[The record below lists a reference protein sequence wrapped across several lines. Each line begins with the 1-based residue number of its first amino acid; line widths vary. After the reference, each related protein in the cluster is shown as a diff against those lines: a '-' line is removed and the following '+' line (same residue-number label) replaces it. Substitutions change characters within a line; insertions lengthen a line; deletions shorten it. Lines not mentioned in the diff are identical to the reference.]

1 VKPGSGLI
9 AFIYLLVGTKVAIS
23 KRSFDW
29 DLEGIGMLRR
39 SLLSVPGDKEAMIA
53 KAQSLVVDS
62 LFFDLEDSV
71 APQAKD
77 AARAILAQS
86 VKRDAFSSPFISVR
100 VNARN
105 TSYIGDD
112 LALLSSGLGREIDSI
127 IFPKINSLD
136 DCNWIDGEL
145 ASVEKAVGIAV
156 GTIAVDAQ
164 IETAQGLLNVNQ
176 IAGHSRVISLSF
188 GPLDFLADIGAPT
201 LYINES
207 TQVIIN
213 HALAQILIAARA
225 HGITALDGPTVD
237 YKNLEIFERSALV
250 IYGMG
255 FDGKWLIHPS
265 QIELCH
271 KVFTPTIEEFK
282 SAIALLKDYEGQ
294 GVIVR
299 NQVMVDAASI
309 RMAQVVMS
317 RGVAAGFTL

>member
-1 VKPGSGLI
+1 MGLE
-9 AFIYLLVGTKVAIS
+9 
-23 KRSFDW
+23 R
-29 DLEGIGMLRR
+29 IGMLRR

-53 KAQSLVVDS
+53 KAQSLAVDS

-71 APQAKD
+71 SPQSKI
-77 AARAILAQS
+77 AARALISQS
-86 VKRDAFSSPFISVR
+86 VKRSLFSAPFISVR
-100 VNARN
+100 VNARD
-105 TSYIGDD
+105 TPFIADD
-112 LALLSSGLGREIDSI
+112 LALLSGGLVREIDSI
-127 IFPKINSLD
+127 IFPKINSID
-136 DCNWIDGEL
+136 DCNWMDDQL
-145 ASVEKAVGIAV
+145 ASVEKAAGIAV
-156 GTIAVDAQ
+156 GTVAIDAQ
-164 IETAQGLLNVNQ
+164 IESAQGLQNVNQ
-176 IAGHSRVISLSF
+176 IAGHPRVISLSF

-201 LYINES
+201 LHINES
-207 TQVIIN
+207 TQAIIN

-225 HGITALDGPTVD
+225 NGITALDGPTVD
-237 YKNLEIFERSALV
+237 YKNPETFERSALA

-299 NQVMVDAASI
+299 DQVMVDAASI

>member
-1 VKPGSGLI
+1 MGLE
-9 AFIYLLVGTKVAIS
+9 
-23 KRSFDW
+23 R
-29 DLEGIGMLRR
+29 IGMLRR

-53 KAQSLVVDS
+53 KAQSLAVDS

-71 APQAKD
+71 SPQSKI
-77 AARAILAQS
+77 AARALISQS
-86 VKRDAFSSPFISVR
+86 VKRSLFSAPFISVR
-100 VNARN
+100 VNARD
-105 TSYIGDD
+105 TPFIADD
-112 LALLSSGLGREIDSI
+112 LALLSGGLAREIDSI
-127 IFPKINSLD
+127 IFPKINSID
-136 DCNWIDGEL
+136 DCNWMDDQL
-145 ASVEKAVGIAV
+145 ASVEKAAGIAV
-156 GTIAVDAQ
+156 GTIAIDAQ
-164 IETAQGLLNVNQ
+164 IESAQGLQNVNQ
-176 IAGHSRVISLSF
+176 IAGHLRVISLSF

-201 LYINES
+201 LHINES
-207 TQVIIN
+207 TQAIIN

-225 HGITALDGPTVD
+225 NGITALDGPTVD
-237 YKNLEIFERSALV
+237 YKNPETFERSALA

-299 NQVMVDAASI
+299 DQVMVDAASI

>member
-1 VKPGSGLI
+1 MGLE
-9 AFIYLLVGTKVAIS
+9 
-23 KRSFDW
+23 R
-29 DLEGIGMLRR
+29 IGMLRR

-53 KAQSLVVDS
+53 KAQSLAVDS

-71 APQAKD
+71 SPQSKI
-77 AARAILAQS
+77 AARALISQS
-86 VKRDAFSSPFISVR
+86 VKRSLFSAPFISVR
-100 VNARN
+100 VNARD
-105 TSYIGDD
+105 TPFIADD
-112 LALLSSGLGREIDSI
+112 LALLSGGLAREIDSI
-127 IFPKINSLD
+127 IFPKINSID
-136 DCNWIDGEL
+136 DCNWMDDQL
-145 ASVEKAVGIAV
+145 ASVEKAAGIAV
-156 GTIAVDAQ
+156 GTIAIDAQ
-164 IETAQGLLNVNQ
+164 IESAQGLQNVNQ
-176 IAGHSRVISLSF
+176 IAGHPRVISLSF

-201 LYINES
+201 LHINES
-207 TQVIIN
+207 TQAIIN

-225 HGITALDGPTVD
+225 NGITALDGPTVD
-237 YKNLEIFERSALV
+237 YKNPETFERSALA

-299 NQVMVDAASI
+299 DQVMVDAASI
-309 RMAQVVMS
+309 RMAQGVMS

>member
-1 VKPGSGLI
+1 
-9 AFIYLLVGTKVAIS
+9 
-23 KRSFDW
+23 
-29 DLEGIGMLRR
+29 MLRR

-53 KAQSLVVDS
+53 KAQSLAVDS

-71 APQAKD
+71 SPQSKI
-77 AARAILAQS
+77 AARALISQS
-86 VKRDAFSSPFISVR
+86 VKRSLFSAPFISVR
-100 VNARN
+100 VNARD
-105 TSYIGDD
+105 TPFIADD
-112 LALLSSGLGREIDSI
+112 LALLSGGLAREIDSI
-127 IFPKINSLD
+127 IFPKINSID
-136 DCNWIDGEL
+136 DCNWMDDQL
-145 ASVEKAVGIAV
+145 ASVEKAAGIAV
-156 GTIAVDAQ
+156 GTIAIDAQ
-164 IETAQGLLNVNQ
+164 IESAQGLQNVNQ
-176 IAGHSRVISLSF
+176 IAGHPRVISLSF

-201 LYINES
+201 LHINES
-207 TQVIIN
+207 TQAIIN

-225 HGITALDGPTVD
+225 NGIEALDGPTVD
-237 YKNLEIFERSALV
+237 YKNPETFERSALT
-250 IYGMG
+250 IYSMG

-299 NQVMVDAASI
+299 DQVMVDAASI

>member
-1 VKPGSGLI
+1 MGLE
-9 AFIYLLVGTKVAIS
+9 
-23 KRSFDW
+23 R
-29 DLEGIGMLRR
+29 IGMLRR

-53 KAQSLVVDS
+53 KAQSLAVDS

-71 APQAKD
+71 SPQSKI
-77 AARAILAQS
+77 AARALISQS
-86 VKRDAFSSPFISVR
+86 VKRSLFSAPFISVR
-100 VNARN
+100 VNARD
-105 TSYIGDD
+105 TPFIADD
-112 LALLSSGLGREIDSI
+112 LALLSGGLVREIDSI
-127 IFPKINSLD
+127 IFPKINSID
-136 DCNWIDGEL
+136 DCNWMDDQL
-145 ASVEKAVGIAV
+145 ASVEKAAGIAV
-156 GTIAVDAQ
+156 GTVAIDAQ
-164 IETAQGLLNVNQ
+164 IESAQGLQNVNQ
-176 IAGHSRVISLSF
+176 IAGHPRVISLSF

-201 LYINES
+201 LHINES
-207 TQVIIN
+207 TQAIIN

-225 HGITALDGPTVD
+225 NGIEALDGPTVD
-237 YKNLEIFERSALV
+237 YKNPETFERSALT
-250 IYGMG
+250 IYSMG

-299 NQVMVDAASI
+299 DQVMVDAASI

>member
-1 VKPGSGLI
+1 MGLE
-9 AFIYLLVGTKVAIS
+9 
-23 KRSFDW
+23 R
-29 DLEGIGMLRR
+29 IGMLRR

-53 KAQSLVVDS
+53 KAQSLAVDS

-71 APQAKD
+71 SPQSKI
-77 AARAILAQS
+77 AARALISQS
-86 VKRDAFSSPFISVR
+86 VKRSLFSAPFISVR
-100 VNARN
+100 VNARD
-105 TSYIGDD
+105 TPFIADD
-112 LALLSSGLGREIDSI
+112 LALLSGGLAREIDSI
-127 IFPKINSLD
+127 IFPKINSID
-136 DCNWIDGEL
+136 DCNWMDDQL
-145 ASVEKAVGIAV
+145 ASVEKAAGIAV
-156 GTIAVDAQ
+156 GTVAIDAQ
-164 IETAQGLLNVNQ
+164 IESAQGLQNVNQ
-176 IAGHSRVISLSF
+176 IAGHPRVISLSF

-201 LYINES
+201 LHINES
-207 TQVIIN
+207 TQAIIN

-225 HGITALDGPTVD
+225 NGIEALDGPTVD
-237 YKNLEIFERSALV
+237 YKNPETFERSALT
-250 IYGMG
+250 IYSMG

-299 NQVMVDAASI
+299 DQVMVDAASI

>member
-1 VKPGSGLI
+1 MGLE
-9 AFIYLLVGTKVAIS
+9 
-23 KRSFDW
+23 R
-29 DLEGIGMLRR
+29 IGMLRR

-53 KAQSLVVDS
+53 KAQSLAVDS

-71 APQAKD
+71 SPQSKI
-77 AARAILAQS
+77 AARALISQS
-86 VKRDAFSSPFISVR
+86 VKRSLFSAPFISVR
-100 VNARN
+100 VNARD
-105 TSYIGDD
+105 TPFIADD
-112 LALLSSGLGREIDSI
+112 LALLSGGLAREIDSI
-127 IFPKINSLD
+127 IFPKINSID
-136 DCNWIDGEL
+136 DCNWMDDQL
-145 ASVEKAVGIAV
+145 ASVEKAAGIAV
-156 GTIAVDAQ
+156 GTIAIDAQ
-164 IETAQGLLNVNQ
+164 IESAQGLQNVNQ
-176 IAGHSRVISLSF
+176 IAGHPRVISLSF

-201 LYINES
+201 LHINES

-225 HGITALDGPTVD
+225 NGIEALDGPTVD
-237 YKNLEIFERSALV
+237 YKNPETFERSALT
-250 IYGMG
+250 IYSMG

-299 NQVMVDAASI
+299 DQVMVDAASI

>member
-1 VKPGSGLI
+1 MGLE
-9 AFIYLLVGTKVAIS
+9 
-23 KRSFDW
+23 R
-29 DLEGIGMLRR
+29 IGMLRR

-53 KAQSLVVDS
+53 KAQSLAVDS

-71 APQAKD
+71 SPQSKI
-77 AARAILAQS
+77 AARALISQS
-86 VKRDAFSSPFISVR
+86 VKRSLFSAPFISVR
-100 VNARN
+100 VNARD
-105 TSYIGDD
+105 TPFIADD
-112 LALLSSGLGREIDSI
+112 LALLSGGLVREIDSI
-127 IFPKINSLD
+127 IFPKINSVD
-136 DCNWIDGEL
+136 DCNWMDDQL
-145 ASVEKAVGIAV
+145 ASVEKAAGIAV
-156 GTIAVDAQ
+156 GTIAIDAQ
-164 IETAQGLLNVNQ
+164 IESAQGLQNVNQ
-176 IAGHSRVISLSF
+176 IAGHPRVISLSF

-201 LYINES
+201 LHINES
-207 TQVIIN
+207 TQAIIN

-225 HGITALDGPTVD
+225 NGIEALDGPTVD
-237 YKNLEIFERSALV
+237 YKNPETFERSALT
-250 IYGMG
+250 IYSMG

-299 NQVMVDAASI
+299 DQVMVDAASI

>member
-1 VKPGSGLI
+1 MGLE
-9 AFIYLLVGTKVAIS
+9 
-23 KRSFDW
+23 R
-29 DLEGIGMLRR
+29 IGMLRR

-53 KAQSLVVDS
+53 KAQSLAVDS

-71 APQAKD
+71 SPQSKI
-77 AARAILAQS
+77 AARALISQS
-86 VKRDAFSSPFISVR
+86 VKRSLFSAPFISVR
-100 VNARN
+100 VNARD
-105 TSYIGDD
+105 TPFIADD
-112 LALLSSGLGREIDSI
+112 LALLSGGLAREIDSI
-127 IFPKINSLD
+127 IFPKINSID
-136 DCNWIDGEL
+136 DCNWMDDQL
-145 ASVEKAVGIAV
+145 ASVEKAAGIAV
-156 GTIAVDAQ
+156 GTIAIDAQ
-164 IETAQGLLNVNQ
+164 IESAQGLQNVNQ
-176 IAGHSRVISLSF
+176 IAGHPRVISLSF

-201 LYINES
+201 LHINES
-207 TQVIIN
+207 TQAIIN

-225 HGITALDGPTVD
+225 NGITALDGPTVD
-237 YKNLEIFERSALV
+237 YKNPETFERSALA

-299 NQVMVDAASI
+299 DQVMVDAASI

>member
-1 VKPGSGLI
+1 MGLE
-9 AFIYLLVGTKVAIS
+9 
-23 KRSFDW
+23 R
-29 DLEGIGMLRR
+29 IGMLRR

-53 KAQSLVVDS
+53 KAQSLAVDS

-71 APQAKD
+71 SPQSKI
-77 AARAILAQS
+77 AARALISQS
-86 VKRDAFSSPFISVR
+86 VKRSLFSAPFISVR
-100 VNARN
+100 VNARD
-105 TSYIGDD
+105 TPFIADD
-112 LALLSSGLGREIDSI
+112 LALLSGGLVREIDSI
-127 IFPKINSLD
+127 IFPKINSID
-136 DCNWIDGEL
+136 DCNWMDDQL
-145 ASVEKAVGIAV
+145 ASVEKAAGIAV
-156 GTIAVDAQ
+156 GTIAIDAQ
-164 IETAQGLLNVNQ
+164 IESAQGLQNVNQ
-176 IAGHSRVISLSF
+176 IAGHPRVISLSF

-201 LYINES
+201 LHINES
-207 TQVIIN
+207 TQAIIN

-225 HGITALDGPTVD
+225 NGIEALDGPTVD
-237 YKNLEIFERSALV
+237 YKNPETFERSALA
-250 IYGMG
+250 IYGMW

-299 NQVMVDAASI
+299 DQVMVDAASI

>member
-1 VKPGSGLI
+1 MGLE
-9 AFIYLLVGTKVAIS
+9 
-23 KRSFDW
+23 R
-29 DLEGIGMLRR
+29 IGMLRR

-53 KAQSLVVDS
+53 KAQSLAVDS

-71 APQAKD
+71 SPQSKI
-77 AARAILAQS
+77 AARALISQS
-86 VKRDAFSSPFISVR
+86 VKRSLFSAPFISVR
-100 VNARN
+100 VNARD
-105 TSYIGDD
+105 TPFIADD
-112 LALLSSGLGREIDSI
+112 LALLSGGLAREIDSI
-127 IFPKINSLD
+127 IFPKINSID
-136 DCNWIDGEL
+136 DCNWMDDQL
-145 ASVEKAVGIAV
+145 ASVEKAAGIAV
-156 GTIAVDAQ
+156 GTIAIDAQ
-164 IETAQGLLNVNQ
+164 IESAQGLQNVNQ
-176 IAGHSRVISLSF
+176 IAGHPRVISLSF

-201 LYINES
+201 LHFNES

-225 HGITALDGPTVD
+225 NGIEALDGPTVD
-237 YKNLEIFERSALV
+237 YKNPETFERSALT
-250 IYGMG
+250 IYSMG

-299 NQVMVDAASI
+299 DQVMVDAASI

>member
-1 VKPGSGLI
+1 
-9 AFIYLLVGTKVAIS
+9 
-23 KRSFDW
+23 
-29 DLEGIGMLRR
+29 
-39 SLLSVPGDKEAMIA
+39 MIA
-53 KAQSLVVDS
+53 KAQSLAVDS

-71 APQAKD
+71 SPQSKI
-77 AARAILAQS
+77 AARALISQS
-86 VKRDAFSSPFISVR
+86 VKRSLFSAPFISVR
-100 VNARN
+100 VNARD
-105 TSYIGDD
+105 TPFIADD
-112 LALLSSGLGREIDSI
+112 LALLSGGLVREIDSI
-127 IFPKINSLD
+127 IFPKINSID
-136 DCNWIDGEL
+136 DCNWMDDQL
-145 ASVEKAVGIAV
+145 ASVEKAAGIAV
-156 GTIAVDAQ
+156 GTIAIDAQ
-164 IETAQGLLNVNQ
+164 IESAQGLQNVNQ
-176 IAGHSRVISLSF
+176 IAGHPRVISLSF

-201 LYINES
+201 LHINES
-207 TQVIIN
+207 TQAIIN

-225 HGITALDGPTVD
+225 NGITALDGPTVD
-237 YKNLEIFERSALV
+237 YKNPETFERSALA

-299 NQVMVDAASI
+299 DQVMVDAASI

>member
-1 VKPGSGLI
+1 
-9 AFIYLLVGTKVAIS
+9 
-23 KRSFDW
+23 
-29 DLEGIGMLRR
+29 MLRR

-71 APQAKD
+71 APQSKA
-77 AARAILAQS
+77 AARNLLAQS

-112 LALLSSGLGREIDSI
+112 LALLSGGLAREIDSI

-136 DCNWIDGEL
+136 DCDWIDGEL
-145 ASVEKAVGIAV
+145 ASVEKAVGIA
-156 GTIAVDAQ
+156 IDAQ
-164 IETAQGLLNVNQ
+164 IETAQGLQNVNH
-176 IAGHSRVISLSF
+176 IAAHPRVISLSF

-201 LYINES
+201 LHINES
-207 TQVIIN
+207 TQVMIN

-225 HGITALDGPTVD
+225 NGIQALDGPTVD
-237 YKNLEIFERSALV
+237 YKNPETFERSALA

-299 NQVMVDAASI
+299 DQVMVDAASI

>member
-1 VKPGSGLI
+1 MGLE
-9 AFIYLLVGTKVAIS
+9 
-23 KRSFDW
+23 R
-29 DLEGIGMLRR
+29 IGMLRR

-53 KAQSLVVDS
+53 KAQSLAVDS

-71 APQAKD
+71 SPQSKI
-77 AARAILAQS
+77 AARALISQS
-86 VKRDAFSSPFISVR
+86 VKRSLFSAPFISVR
-100 VNARN
+100 VNARD
-105 TSYIGDD
+105 TPFIADD
-112 LALLSSGLGREIDSI
+112 LALLSGGLAREIDSI
-127 IFPKINSLD
+127 IFPKINSID
-136 DCNWIDGEL
+136 DCNWMDDQL
-145 ASVEKAVGIAV
+145 ASVEKAAGIAV
-156 GTIAVDAQ
+156 GTVAIDAQ
-164 IETAQGLLNVNQ
+164 IESAQGLQNVNQ
-176 IAGHSRVISLSF
+176 IAGHPRVISLSF

-201 LYINES
+201 LHINES
-207 TQVIIN
+207 TQAIIN

-225 HGITALDGPTVD
+225 NGITALDGPTVD
-237 YKNLEIFERSALV
+237 YKNPETFERSALA

-299 NQVMVDAASI
+299 DQVMVDAASI

>member
-1 VKPGSGLI
+1 
-9 AFIYLLVGTKVAIS
+9 
-23 KRSFDW
+23 
-29 DLEGIGMLRR
+29 MLRR

-53 KAQSLVVDS
+53 KAQSLAVDS

-71 APQAKD
+71 SPQSKI
-77 AARAILAQS
+77 AARALISQS
-86 VKRDAFSSPFISVR
+86 VKRSLFSAPFISVR
-100 VNARN
+100 VNARD
-105 TSYIGDD
+105 TPFIADD
-112 LALLSSGLGREIDSI
+112 LALLSGGLVREIDSI
-127 IFPKINSLD
+127 IFPKINSID
-136 DCNWIDGEL
+136 DCNWMDDQL
-145 ASVEKAVGIAV
+145 ASVEKAAGIAV
-156 GTIAVDAQ
+156 GTIAIDAQ
-164 IETAQGLLNVNQ
+164 IESAQGLQNVNQ
-176 IAGHSRVISLSF
+176 IAGHPRVISLSF

-201 LYINES
+201 LHINES
-207 TQVIIN
+207 TQAIIN

-225 HGITALDGPTVD
+225 NGIEALDGPTVD
-237 YKNLEIFERSALV
+237 YKNPETFERSALT
-250 IYGMG
+250 IYSMG

-299 NQVMVDAASI
+299 DQVMVDAASI

>member
-1 VKPGSGLI
+1 MGLE
-9 AFIYLLVGTKVAIS
+9 
-23 KRSFDW
+23 R
-29 DLEGIGMLRR
+29 IGMLRR

-53 KAQSLVVDS
+53 KAQSLAVDS

-71 APQAKD
+71 SPQSKI
-77 AARAILAQS
+77 AARALISQS
-86 VKRDAFSSPFISVR
+86 VKRSLFSAPFISVR
-100 VNARN
+100 VNARD
-105 TSYIGDD
+105 TPFIADD
-112 LALLSSGLGREIDSI
+112 LALLSGGLVREIDSI
-127 IFPKINSLD
+127 IFPKINSID
-136 DCNWIDGEL
+136 DCNWMDDQL
-145 ASVEKAVGIAV
+145 ASVEKAAGIAV
-156 GTIAVDAQ
+156 GTIAIDAQ
-164 IETAQGLLNVNQ
+164 IESAQGLQNVNQ
-176 IAGHSRVISLSF
+176 IAGHPRVISLSF

-201 LYINES
+201 LDINES
-207 TQVIIN
+207 TQAIIN

-225 HGITALDGPTVD
+225 NGIEALDGPTVD
-237 YKNLEIFERSALV
+237 YKNPETFERSALT
-250 IYGMG
+250 IYSMG

-299 NQVMVDAASI
+299 DQVMVDAASI

>member
-1 VKPGSGLI
+1 
-9 AFIYLLVGTKVAIS
+9 
-23 KRSFDW
+23 
-29 DLEGIGMLRR
+29 MLRR
-39 SLLSVPGDKEAMIA
+39 SLLSVPSDKEAMIA
-53 KAQSLVVDS
+53 KAQSLLVDS

-71 APQAKD
+71 APQSKA
-77 AARAILAQS
+77 AARNLLAQS

-105 TSYIGDD
+105 TSYVGDD
-112 LALLSSGLGREIDSI
+112 LALLSGGLAREIDSI
-127 IFPKINSLD
+127 IFPKINSVD
-136 DCNWIDGEL
+136 DCNWMDAEL
-145 ASVEKAVGIAV
+145 ASVEKAIGLPV
-156 GTIAVDAQ
+156 GTIALDAQ
-164 IETAQGLLNVNQ
+164 IETAQGLQNVNH
-176 IAGHSRVISLSF
+176 IAAHPRVISLSF
-188 GPLDFLADIGAPT
+188 GPLDFLADVGAPT
-201 LYINES
+201 LHINES

-225 HGITALDGPTVD
+225 NGIQALDGPTVD
-237 YKNLEIFERSALV
+237 YKNPETFERSALA

-299 NQVMVDAASI
+299 DQVMVDAASI

>member
-1 VKPGSGLI
+1 
-9 AFIYLLVGTKVAIS
+9 
-23 KRSFDW
+23 
-29 DLEGIGMLRR
+29 MLRR
-39 SLLSVPGDKEAMIA
+39 SLLSVPGDKVAMIV
-53 KAQSLVVDS
+53 KAQSLAVDS

-71 APQAKD
+71 SPQSKI
-77 AARAILAQS
+77 AARALISQS
-86 VKRDAFSSPFISVR
+86 VKRSLFSAPFISVR
-100 VNARN
+100 VNARD
-105 TSYIGDD
+105 TPFIADD
-112 LALLSSGLGREIDSI
+112 LALLSGGLAREIDSI
-127 IFPKINSLD
+127 VFPKINSLD
-136 DCNWIDGEL
+136 DCNWMDEQL
-145 ASVEKAVGIAV
+145 TSVEKAAGITV
-156 GTIAVDAQ
+156 GTIAIDAQ
-164 IETAQGLLNVNQ
+164 IESAQGLQNSNQ
-176 IAGHSRVISLSF
+176 IASHPRVISLSF

-201 LYINES
+201 LHINES

-213 HALAQILIAARA
+213 YAQAQILIAARA
-225 HGITALDGPTVD
+225 NGIEALDGPTVD
-237 YKNLEIFERSALV
+237 YKNPETFEQSALA

-299 NQVMVDAASI
+299 DQVMVDAASI

>member
-1 VKPGSGLI
+1 MGLE
-9 AFIYLLVGTKVAIS
+9 
-23 KRSFDW
+23 R
-29 DLEGIGMLRR
+29 IGMLRR

-53 KAQSLVVDS
+53 KAQSLAVDS

-71 APQAKD
+71 SPQSKI
-77 AARAILAQS
+77 AARALISQS
-86 VKRDAFSSPFISVR
+86 VKRSLFSAPFISVR
-100 VNARN
+100 VNARD
-105 TSYIGDD
+105 TPFIADD
-112 LALLSSGLGREIDSI
+112 LALLSGGLAREIDSI
-127 IFPKINSLD
+127 IFPKINSID
-136 DCNWIDGEL
+136 DCNWMDDQL
-145 ASVEKAVGIAV
+145 ASVEKAAGIAV
-156 GTIAVDAQ
+156 GTIAIDAQ
-164 IETAQGLLNVNQ
+164 IESAQGLQNVNQ
-176 IAGHSRVISLSF
+176 IAGHPRVISLSF

-201 LYINES
+201 LHINES
-207 TQVIIN
+207 TQAIIN

-225 HGITALDGPTVD
+225 NGIEALDGPTVD
-237 YKNLEIFERSALV
+237 YKNPETFERSALA

-265 QIELCH
+265 QIKLCH

-299 NQVMVDAASI
+299 DQVMVDAASI

>member
-1 VKPGSGLI
+1 
-9 AFIYLLVGTKVAIS
+9 
-23 KRSFDW
+23 
-29 DLEGIGMLRR
+29 MLRR

-53 KAQSLVVDS
+53 KAQSLAVDS
-62 LFFDLEDSV
+62 LFLDLEDSV

-77 AARAILAQS
+77 AARTILAQS
-86 VKRDAFSSPFISVR
+86 VKRGSFSAPFLSVR
-100 VNARN
+100 INARD

-112 LALLSSGLGREIDSI
+112 LVLLSGGLGREIDSI

-136 DCNWIDGEL
+136 DCDWIDGEL

-156 GTIAVDAQ
+156 GTIAIDAQ
-164 IETAQGLLNVNQ
+164 IESAQGLLNVNQ
-176 IAGHSRVISLSF
+176 IAGHPRVLSLSF

-201 LYINES
+201 LHVNES

-225 HGITALDGPTVD
+225 NGIEALDGPTVD
-237 YKNLEIFERSALV
+237 YKNPEIFERSALT

-271 KVFTPTIEEFK
+271 KVFTPTVEEFK

-317 RGVAAGFTL
+317 RGVAAGFPL

>member
-1 VKPGSGLI
+1 MGLE
-9 AFIYLLVGTKVAIS
+9 
-23 KRSFDW
+23 R
-29 DLEGIGMLRR
+29 IGMLRR

-53 KAQSLVVDS
+53 KAQSLAVDS

-71 APQAKD
+71 SPQSKI
-77 AARAILAQS
+77 AARALISQS
-86 VKRDAFSSPFISVR
+86 VKRSLFSAPFISVR
-100 VNARN
+100 VNARD
-105 TSYIGDD
+105 TPFIADD
-112 LALLSSGLGREIDSI
+112 LALLSGGLVREIDSI
-127 IFPKINSLD
+127 IFPKINSID
-136 DCNWIDGEL
+136 DCNWMDDQL
-145 ASVEKAVGIAV
+145 ASVEKAAGIAV
-156 GTIAVDAQ
+156 GTITIDAQ
-164 IETAQGLLNVNQ
+164 IESAQGLQNVNQ
-176 IAGHSRVISLSF
+176 IAGHPRVISLSF

-201 LYINES
+201 LHINES
-207 TQVIIN
+207 TQAIIN

-225 HGITALDGPTVD
+225 NGIEALDGPTVD
-237 YKNLEIFERSALV
+237 YKNPETFERSALT
-250 IYGMG
+250 IYSMG

-299 NQVMVDAASI
+299 DQVMVDAASI

>member
-1 VKPGSGLI
+1 MGL
-9 AFIYLLVGTKVAIS
+9 
-23 KRSFDW
+23 
-29 DLEGIGMLRR
+29 EEIGMLRR

-53 KAQSLVVDS
+53 KAQSLAVDS

-71 APQAKD
+71 SPQSKN
-77 AARAILAQS
+77 AARALISQS
-86 VKRDAFSSPFISVR
+86 VKRSLFSAPFISVR
-100 VNARN
+100 VNARE
-105 TSYIGDD
+105 TTYIADD
-112 LALLSSGLGREIDSI
+112 LALLSGGLAREIDSI
-127 IFPKINSLD
+127 IFPKINSID
-136 DCNWIDGEL
+136 DCNWMDDQL
-145 ASVEKAVGIAV
+145 ASVEKAAGIAV
-156 GTIAVDAQ
+156 GTIAIDAQ
-164 IETAQGLLNVNQ
+164 IESAQGLQNVNQ
-176 IAGHSRVISLSF
+176 IAGHPRVISLSF

-201 LYINES
+201 LHINES
-207 TQVIIN
+207 AQVIIN

-225 HGITALDGPTVD
+225 NGIEALDGPAVD
-237 YKNLEIFERSALV
+237 YKNPEIFERSALA

-299 NQVMVDAASI
+299 DQVMIDAASI

>member
-1 VKPGSGLI
+1 
-9 AFIYLLVGTKVAIS
+9 
-23 KRSFDW
+23 
-29 DLEGIGMLRR
+29 MLRR

-53 KAQSLVVDS
+53 KAHSLAVDS

-71 APQAKD
+71 SPQSKI
-77 AARAILAQS
+77 AARALISQS
-86 VKRDAFSSPFISVR
+86 VKRSAFSAPFISVR
-100 VNARN
+100 VNARD
-105 TSYIGDD
+105 TPFIADD
-112 LALLSSGLGREIDSI
+112 LALLSGGLGREIDSI
-127 IFPKINSLD
+127 IYPKINSVD
-136 DCNWIDGEL
+136 DCNWMDGQL
-145 ASVEKAVGIAV
+145 ASIEKAAGIAV
-156 GTIAVDAQ
+156 GTIAIDAQ
-164 IETAQGLLNVNQ
+164 IESAQGLQNSNQ
-176 IAGHSRVISLSF
+176 IASHPRVTSLSF

-201 LYINES
+201 LHISES
-207 TQVIIN
+207 TQIIIN

-225 HGITALDGPTVD
+225 NGIEALDGPTVD
-237 YKNLEIFERSALV
+237 YKNPEIFERSALA

-299 NQVMVDAASI
+299 DQVMVDAASI

>member
-1 VKPGSGLI
+1 MGLE
-9 AFIYLLVGTKVAIS
+9 
-23 KRSFDW
+23 R
-29 DLEGIGMLRR
+29 IGMLRR

-53 KAQSLVVDS
+53 KAQSLAVDS

-71 APQAKD
+71 SPQSKI
-77 AARAILAQS
+77 AARALISQS
-86 VKRDAFSSPFISVR
+86 VKRSLFSAPFISVR
-100 VNARN
+100 VNARD
-105 TSYIGDD
+105 TPFIADD
-112 LALLSSGLGREIDSI
+112 LALLSGGFAREIDSI
-127 IFPKINSLD
+127 IFPKINSID
-136 DCNWIDGEL
+136 DCNWMDDQL
-145 ASVEKAVGIAV
+145 ASVEKAAGIAV
-156 GTIAVDAQ
+156 GTIAIDAQ
-164 IETAQGLLNVNQ
+164 IESAQGLQNVNQ
-176 IAGHSRVISLSF
+176 IAGHPRVISLSF

-201 LYINES
+201 LHINES
-207 TQVIIN
+207 TQAIIN

-225 HGITALDGPTVD
+225 NGIEALDGPTVD
-237 YKNLEIFERSALV
+237 YKNPETFERSALT
-250 IYGMG
+250 IYSMG

-299 NQVMVDAASI
+299 DQVMVDAASI

>member
-1 VKPGSGLI
+1 MGLE
-9 AFIYLLVGTKVAIS
+9 
-23 KRSFDW
+23 R
-29 DLEGIGMLRR
+29 IGMLRR

-53 KAQSLVVDS
+53 KAQSLAVDS

-71 APQAKD
+71 SPQSKI
-77 AARAILAQS
+77 AARALISQS
-86 VKRDAFSSPFISVR
+86 VKRSLFSAPFISVR
-100 VNARN
+100 VNARD
-105 TSYIGDD
+105 TPFIADD
-112 LALLSSGLGREIDSI
+112 LALLSGGLVREIDSI
-127 IFPKINSLD
+127 IFPKINSID
-136 DCNWIDGEL
+136 DCNWMDDQL
-145 ASVEKAVGIAV
+145 ASVEKAAGIAV
-156 GTIAVDAQ
+156 GTIAIDAQ
-164 IETAQGLLNVNQ
+164 IESAQGLQNVNQ
-176 IAGHSRVISLSF
+176 IAGHPRVISLSF

-201 LYINES
+201 LHINES
-207 TQVIIN
+207 TQAIIN

-225 HGITALDGPTVD
+225 SGIEALDGPTVD
-237 YKNLEIFERSALV
+237 YKNPETFERSALT
-250 IYGMG
+250 IYSMG

-299 NQVMVDAASI
+299 DQVMVDAASI

>member
-1 VKPGSGLI
+1 MGLE
-9 AFIYLLVGTKVAIS
+9 
-23 KRSFDW
+23 R
-29 DLEGIGMLRR
+29 IGMLRR

-53 KAQSLVVDS
+53 KAQSLAVDS

-71 APQAKD
+71 SPQSKI
-77 AARAILAQS
+77 AARALISQS
-86 VKRDAFSSPFISVR
+86 VKRSLFSAPFISVR
-100 VNARN
+100 VNARD
-105 TSYIGDD
+105 TPFIADD
-112 LALLSSGLGREIDSI
+112 LALLSGGLVREIDSI
-127 IFPKINSLD
+127 IFPKINSID
-136 DCNWIDGEL
+136 DCNWMDDQL
-145 ASVEKAVGIAV
+145 ASVEKAAGIAV
-156 GTIAVDAQ
+156 GTIAIDAQ
-164 IETAQGLLNVNQ
+164 IESAQGLQNVNQ
-176 IAGHSRVISLSF
+176 IAGHPRVISLSF

-201 LYINES
+201 LHINES

-225 HGITALDGPTVD
+225 NGIEALDGPTVD
-237 YKNLEIFERSALV
+237 YKNPETFERSALT
-250 IYGMG
+250 IYSMG

-299 NQVMVDAASI
+299 DQVMVDAASI

>member
-1 VKPGSGLI
+1 MGLE
-9 AFIYLLVGTKVAIS
+9 
-23 KRSFDW
+23 R
-29 DLEGIGMLRR
+29 IGMLRR

-53 KAQSLVVDS
+53 KAQSLAVDS

-71 APQAKD
+71 SPQSKI
-77 AARAILAQS
+77 AARALISQS
-86 VKRDAFSSPFISVR
+86 VKRSLFSAPFISVR
-100 VNARN
+100 VNARD
-105 TSYIGDD
+105 TPFIADD
-112 LALLSSGLGREIDSI
+112 LALLSGGLAREIDSI
-127 IFPKINSLD
+127 IFPKINSID
-136 DCNWIDGEL
+136 DCNWMDDQL
-145 ASVEKAVGIAV
+145 ASVEKAAGIAV
-156 GTIAVDAQ
+156 GTVAIDAQ
-164 IETAQGLLNVNQ
+164 IESAQGLQNVNQ
-176 IAGHSRVISLSF
+176 IAGHPRVISLSF

-201 LYINES
+201 LHINES
-207 TQVIIN
+207 TQAIIN

-225 HGITALDGPTVD
+225 NGIEALDGPTVD
-237 YKNLEIFERSALV
+237 YKNPETFERSALK
-250 IYGMG
+250 IYSMG

-299 NQVMVDAASI
+299 DQVMVDAASI

>member
-1 VKPGSGLI
+1 MGLE
-9 AFIYLLVGTKVAIS
+9 
-23 KRSFDW
+23 R
-29 DLEGIGMLRR
+29 IGMLRR

-53 KAQSLVVDS
+53 KAQSLAVDS

-71 APQAKD
+71 SPQSKI
-77 AARAILAQS
+77 AARALISQS
-86 VKRDAFSSPFISVR
+86 VKRSLFSAPFISVR
-100 VNARN
+100 VNARD
-105 TSYIGDD
+105 TPFIADD
-112 LALLSSGLGREIDSI
+112 LALLSGGLVREIDSI
-127 IFPKINSLD
+127 IFPKINSID
-136 DCNWIDGEL
+136 DCNWMDDQL
-145 ASVEKAVGIAV
+145 ASVEKAAGIAV
-156 GTIAVDAQ
+156 GTVAIDAQ
-164 IETAQGLLNVNQ
+164 IESAQGLQNVNQ
-176 IAGHSRVISLSF
+176 IAGHPRVISLSF

-201 LYINES
+201 LHINES
-207 TQVIIN
+207 TQAIIN
-213 HALAQILIAARA
+213 HALAQILIGARA
-225 HGITALDGPTVD
+225 NGITALDGPTVD
-237 YKNLEIFERSALV
+237 YKNPETFERSALA

-299 NQVMVDAASI
+299 DQVMVDAASI

>member
-1 VKPGSGLI
+1 MG
-9 AFIYLLVGTKVAIS
+9 
-23 KRSFDW
+23 
-29 DLEGIGMLRR
+29 LEGIGMLRR

-53 KAQSLVVDS
+53 KAQSLAVDS

-71 APQAKD
+71 SPQSKI
-77 AARAILAQS
+77 AARALISQS
-86 VKRDAFSSPFISVR
+86 VKRSLFSAPFISVR
-100 VNARN
+100 VNARD
-105 TSYIGDD
+105 TPFIADD
-112 LALLSSGLGREIDSI
+112 LALLSGGLVREIDSI
-127 IFPKINSLD
+127 IFPKINSID
-136 DCNWIDGEL
+136 DCNWMDDQL
-145 ASVEKAVGIAV
+145 ASVEKAAGIAV
-156 GTIAVDAQ
+156 GTIAIDAQ
-164 IETAQGLLNVNQ
+164 IESAQGLQNVNQ
-176 IAGHSRVISLSF
+176 IAGHPRVISLSF

-201 LYINES
+201 LHINES
-207 TQVIIN
+207 TQAIIN

-225 HGITALDGPTVD
+225 NGIEALDGPTVD
-237 YKNLEIFERSALV
+237 YKNPETFERSALT
-250 IYGMG
+250 IYSMG

-299 NQVMVDAASI
+299 DQVMVDAASI

>member
-1 VKPGSGLI
+1 MGLE
-9 AFIYLLVGTKVAIS
+9 
-23 KRSFDW
+23 R
-29 DLEGIGMLRR
+29 IGMLRR

-53 KAQSLVVDS
+53 KAQSLAVDS

-71 APQAKD
+71 SPQSKI
-77 AARAILAQS
+77 AARALISQS
-86 VKRDAFSSPFISVR
+86 VKRSLFSAPFISVR
-100 VNARN
+100 VNARD
-105 TSYIGDD
+105 TPFIADD
-112 LALLSSGLGREIDSI
+112 LALLSGGLAREIDSI
-127 IFPKINSLD
+127 IFPKINSID
-136 DCNWIDGEL
+136 DCNWMDDQL
-145 ASVEKAVGIAV
+145 ASVEKAAGIAV
-156 GTIAVDAQ
+156 GTIAIDAQ
-164 IETAQGLLNVNQ
+164 IESAQGLQNVNQ
-176 IAGHSRVISLSF
+176 IAGHPRVISLSF

-201 LYINES
+201 LHINES
-207 TQVIIN
+207 TQAIIN

-225 HGITALDGPTVD
+225 NGIEALDGPTVD
-237 YKNLEIFERSALV
+237 YKNPETFERSALT
-250 IYGMG
+250 IYSMG

-299 NQVMVDAASI
+299 DQVMVDAASI

>member
-1 VKPGSGLI
+1 MGLE
-9 AFIYLLVGTKVAIS
+9 
-23 KRSFDW
+23 R
-29 DLEGIGMLRR
+29 IGMLRR

-53 KAQSLVVDS
+53 KAQSLAVDS

-71 APQAKD
+71 SPQSKI
-77 AARAILAQS
+77 AARALISQS
-86 VKRDAFSSPFISVR
+86 VKRSLFSAPFISVR
-100 VNARN
+100 VNARD
-105 TSYIGDD
+105 TPFIADD
-112 LALLSSGLGREIDSI
+112 LALLSGGFAREIDSI
-127 IFPKINSLD
+127 IFPKINSID
-136 DCNWIDGEL
+136 DCNWMDDQL
-145 ASVEKAVGIAV
+145 ASVEKAAGIAV
-156 GTIAVDAQ
+156 GTIAIDAQ
-164 IETAQGLLNVNQ
+164 IESAQGLQNVNQ
-176 IAGHSRVISLSF
+176 IAGHPRVISLSF

-201 LYINES
+201 LHINES

-225 HGITALDGPTVD
+225 NGIEALDGPTVD
-237 YKNLEIFERSALV
+237 YKNPETFERSALT
-250 IYGMG
+250 IYSMG

-299 NQVMVDAASI
+299 DQVMVDAASI

>member
-1 VKPGSGLI
+1 MGLE
-9 AFIYLLVGTKVAIS
+9 
-23 KRSFDW
+23 R
-29 DLEGIGMLRR
+29 IGMLRR

-53 KAQSLVVDS
+53 KAQSLAVDS

-71 APQAKD
+71 SPQSKI
-77 AARAILAQS
+77 AARALISQS
-86 VKRDAFSSPFISVR
+86 VKRSLFSAPFISVR
-100 VNARN
+100 VNARD
-105 TSYIGDD
+105 TPFIADD
-112 LALLSSGLGREIDSI
+112 LALLSGGLVREIDSI
-127 IFPKINSLD
+127 IFPKINSID
-136 DCNWIDGEL
+136 DCNWMEDQL
-145 ASVEKAVGIAV
+145 ASVEKAAGIAV
-156 GTIAVDAQ
+156 GTIAIDAQ
-164 IETAQGLLNVNQ
+164 IESAQGLQNVNQ
-176 IAGHSRVISLSF
+176 IAGHPRVISLSF

-201 LYINES
+201 LHINES
-207 TQVIIN
+207 TQAIIN

-225 HGITALDGPTVD
+225 NGIEALDGPTVD
-237 YKNLEIFERSALV
+237 YKNPETFERSALT
-250 IYGMG
+250 IYSMG

-299 NQVMVDAASI
+299 DQVMVDAASI

>member
-1 VKPGSGLI
+1 MG
-9 AFIYLLVGTKVAIS
+9 
-23 KRSFDW
+23 
-29 DLEGIGMLRR
+29 LEGIGMLRR

-53 KAQSLVVDS
+53 KAQSLAVDS

-71 APQAKD
+71 SPQSKI
-77 AARAILAQS
+77 AARALISQS
-86 VKRDAFSSPFISVR
+86 VKRSLFSAPFISVR
-100 VNARN
+100 VNARD
-105 TSYIGDD
+105 TPFIADD
-112 LALLSSGLGREIDSI
+112 LALLSGGLAREIDSI
-127 IFPKINSLD
+127 IFPKINSID
-136 DCNWIDGEL
+136 DCNWMDDQL
-145 ASVEKAVGIAV
+145 ASVEKAAGIAV
-156 GTIAVDAQ
+156 GTIAIDAQ
-164 IETAQGLLNVNQ
+164 IESAQGLQNVNQ
-176 IAGHSRVISLSF
+176 IAGHPRVISLSF

-201 LYINES
+201 LHINES
-207 TQVIIN
+207 TQAIIN

-225 HGITALDGPTVD
+225 NGIEALDGPTVD
-237 YKNLEIFERSALV
+237 YKNPETFERSALT
-250 IYGMG
+250 IYSMG

-299 NQVMVDAASI
+299 DQVMVDAASI